1 MKIDIAK
8 LRERMQARMPNS
20 SARAKG
26 GYSILNATDDDTAVI
41 RIYDEIWMFGVN
53 ASDFAQDLDAITA
66 PKIRV
71 EINSPGGDVF
81 DGIAIY
87 NALRAHPAHITTRV
101 DGLAASAASLIVQAG
116 DHRVM
121 LSSAQMMIHN
131 AWGITI
137 GNADEHR
144 AMAELLEQ
152 QDEVIA
158 GIYAS
163 RSGGDKDEFRT
174 LMTDETWLTDEQAV
188 EKGLADEVIEPDST
202 GQPGNRRTGPP
213 LHDQISEAVA
223 AVSAAVES
231 AERVGALRAEAGKT
245 LSQRNRDSL
254 GELAETTQRLQ
265 SLLDAEPQN
274 KDEGGEDASDELYRE
289 MARFVAITQGVN

>member
-131 AWGITI
+131 AWGIVI
-137 GNADEHR
+137 GNADDHR
-144 AMAELLEQ
+144 GMADLLDQ

-174 LMTDETWLTDEQAV
+174 LMADETWLTDEQAV
-188 EKGLADEVIEPDST
+188 EKGLADEVAEPDSKE
-202 GQPGNRRTGPP
+202 QPGNRHTGPP

-245 LSQRNRDSL
+245 LSQRVQDSL
-254 GELAETTQRLQ
+254 SELFDTTQRLT

-274 KDEGGEDASDELYRE
+274 EGGEDASDELYRE

>member
-1 MKIDIAK
+1 MNIDE
-8 LRERMQARMPNS
+8 LRKRMRDRMPNATS
-20 SARAKG
+20 RAQSKAK
-26 GYSILNATDDDTAVI
+26 GYSIQNAAANEAVI
-41 RIYDEIWMFGVN
+41 RIYDEIWFLGVN
-53 ASDFAQDLDAITA
+53 AEDFAADLDEITA
-66 PKIRV
+66 SNIRV

-81 DGIAIY
+81 DAVAIY
-87 NALRAHPAHITTRV
+87 NALRTHPAHITTRV

-121 LSSAQMMIHN
+121 LGGSQMMVHN
-131 AWGITI
+131 AWGIAI
-137 GNADEHR
+137 GNADDHR
-144 AMAELLEQ
+144 DMATLLDQ
-152 QDEVIA
+152 QDDVIA

-163 RSGGDKDEFRT
+163 RSGGDKAAFRA
-174 LMTDETWLTDEQAV
+174 LMGDETWLTDEQTV
-188 EKGLADEVIEPDST
+188 EKGLADEVVEPERQQ
-202 GQPGNRRTGPP
+202 QPGNRRTGPP

-245 LSQRNRDSL
+245 LSQRVQDSL

-265 SLLDAEPQN
+265 GLLDAEPQN